1 MKRIS
6 RFKRTLIIAFGI
18 VILST
23 TWLHSSTP
31 LSDLPKIPAEL
42 EEAGKLHGH
51 ICFGLTKGYLAV
63 KIAQKELQGEGFAGS
78 PILPISENKQCGVDA
93 IQAVLKEDS
102 PFGNSLGN
110 KHKGLVIENIGKD
123 VWKFVRLKDM
133 KGIRVARRVGAF
145 KSIFSNQPREYKLLK
160 RKFFSNI
167 ANLKEKHDYL
177 VMERKN
183 IQKMLAL
190 PFEQTYA
197 VRELTLEETSEIQRK
212 YLSHRG
218 PPNKTRYVCS
228 ICGEE
233 FLEKWGRIV
242 DGKMACIPCE
252 KKARKKGRGYKI

>member
-6 RFKRTLIIAFGI
+6 RFKRTLLIASAM
-18 VILST
+18 VVLST
-23 TWLHSSTP
+23 TLLYSSTP
-31 LSDLPKIPAEL
+31 LSDLPKIPADL

-78 PILPISENKQCGVDA
+78 PILPVSENKQCGVDA
-93 IQAVLKEDS
+93 IQAVLKENS

-133 KGIRVARRVGAF
+133 KGIRVARKVGAF
-145 KSIFSNQPREYKLLK
+145 KSIFANQPKEYKLLK
-160 RKFFSNI
+160 RKFFANI
-167 ANLKEKHDYL
+167 ANAKEKHDYL
-177 VMERKN
+177 VIERKN

-197 VRELTLEETSEIQRK
+197 VRALTLEETSRIQHK
-212 YLSHRG
+212 YLSHKG
-218 PPNKTRYVCS
+218 PPNKTRHVCS

-242 DGKMACIPCE
+242 GGKMVCIPCAE
-252 KKARKKGRGYKI
+252 KSEKKGRGHKI